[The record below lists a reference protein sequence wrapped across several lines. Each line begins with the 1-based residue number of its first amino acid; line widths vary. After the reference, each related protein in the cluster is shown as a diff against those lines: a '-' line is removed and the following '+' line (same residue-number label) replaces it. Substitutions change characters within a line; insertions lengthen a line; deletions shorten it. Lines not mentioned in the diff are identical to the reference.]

1 MNCIKK
7 ITIQNYP
14 KNNTP
19 IINVLDNSMSYLLID
34 EWPMA
39 QNYFTDDEIDRFEQI
54 ISGIVD
60 AKVIQEDRDRFTLM
74 TNDVQKIERLQLYL
88 EEKSKN
94 FLVGNSQVS
103 TVRKNL
109 KVKEINALIQE
120 QTEDFFKNEGMKF
133 VKTNLAYVQNNKE
146 SRAEYGFGYYEY
158 HPQYDYYILLFVRL
172 KEVEKIYGKID
183 GTGLSGYTYIFRL
196 SYFLDKSNLINNN
209 PTWSIRGEE
218 GIGEF
223 SQALMDNYT
232 TYFKEFIPFITQPEN
247 MLEFLLNDIATGK
260 VDRHIFVRSL
270 ILMKILDYPMG
281 EIETKLAE
289 MKAKLV
295 NCCEDI
301 KQEIYKQLDDVVS
314 GNWI

>member
-19 IINVLDNSMSYLLID
+19 IINVLDNGMSYLLID

-54 ISGIVD
+54 ISGIVG

-74 TNDVQKIERLQLYL
+74 TNDVQKIEQLQLYL
-88 EEKSKN
+88 EEKAKD
-94 FLVGNSQVS
+94 FLAGNSQLS

-133 VKTNLAYVQNNKE
+133 VKKNLAYVQNNKNY
-146 SRAEYGFGYYEY
+146 RAEYGFTYLEY
-158 HPQYDYYILLFVRL
+158 HPQYNYEIVLFIRLEELEEIYLKVRNGVTL
-172 KEVEKIYGKID
+172 AV
-183 GTGLSGYTYIFRL
+183 TYVFPL
-196 SYFLDKSNLINNN
+196 SYFLDKGNYVTNN
-209 PTWSIRGEE
+209 PQWIIRGEE
-218 GIGEF
+218 GIEEF

-232 TYFKEFIPFITQPEN
+232 TYFKEFIPFITQPKN
-247 MLEFLLNDIATGK
+247 MLEFLLNEIATGK